1 MSALDGRELPAWFDD
16 AKLGIFIHWTAAAI
30 PAFAPVREPDFF
42 GASTD
47 WAAQLRDNP
56 YVEWYQNS
64 LAIEG
69 SPAALHHAE
78 HHGDL
83 PYDAFVEQ
91 FRANLEGWDPEPWAE
106 LFASAGARYVV
117 LVTKHHDGFCL
128 WPTAHANP
136 HRSGWHSERDVV
148 GELAAAV
155 RARGMRFGTYYSG
168 GLDWTF
174 GGTPITDLRSLIAA
188 IPQDETYLAYADA
201 HWRELVE
208 RYEPC
213 VLWNDIGYPA
223 AADLEELFEWYLDRV
238 PDGVVNNRFDMIR
251 QTSGQLFA
259 DFVTP
264 EYSTSV
270 PAGRKWEACRGIG
283 TSFGFNRQ
291 ESEASYLSTDEL
303 VHLVADITARGGN
316 LLLNVGPTGAGEI
329 PFAQAQR
336 LLALGW
342 WLRVNGDAI
351 HGTRPWLR
359 PDGTTGDGLDVRY
372 TASADAVHAI
382 VLGSLPGP
390 DVVLDLVLEGGADV
404 RLHGHHRALPWEEVP
419 GGSRIDLPERPA
431 ESPAFALQV
440 TPRDAVRPA
449 Q

>member
-1 MSALDGRELPAWFDD
+1 M
-16 AKLGIFIHWTAAAI
+16 
-30 PAFAPVREPDFF
+30 
-42 GASTD
+42 
-47 WAAQLRDNP
+47 QLRDNP

-83 PYDAFVEQ
+83 PYEAFVEQ
-91 FRANLEGWDPEPWAE
+91 FRANLEGWDPEPWAD
-106 LFASAGARYVV
+106 LFATAGARYVV

-128 WPTAHANP
+128 WPTAHPNP

-148 GELAAAV
+148 GELAGAV

-223 AADLEELFEWYLDRV
+223 AADLEGLFEWYLDRV

-251 QTSGQLFA
+251 QTSGQRSPTSSPPSTRRRCPRDA
-259 DFVTP
+259 SGRHVAGSAHRSASTARRARSP
-264 EYSTSV
+264 TSV
-270 PAGRKWEACRGIG
+270 P
-283 TSFGFNRQ
+283 TS
-291 ESEASYLSTDEL
+291 SCAWS
-303 VHLVADITARGGN
+303 
-316 LLLNVGPTGAGEI
+316 
-329 PFAQAQR
+329 
-336 LLALGW
+336 
-342 WLRVNGDAI
+342 
-351 HGTRPWLR
+351 
-359 PDGTTGDGLDVRY
+359 
-372 TASADAVHAI
+372 
-382 VLGSLPGP
+382 
-390 DVVLDLVLEGGADV
+390 
-404 RLHGHHRALPWEEVP
+404 
-419 GGSRIDLPERPA
+419 
-431 ESPAFALQV
+431 
-440 TPRDAVRPA
+440 
-449 Q
+449 